1 MSHLNLAP
9 KFFKLHCENLNV
21 VNWDIFESDF
31 QPALSTS
38 VGGNENKIVC
48 CSRNDQAI
56 LPSTSIFT
64 LIFNICFSNST
75 SSLWNCCLHLCNL
88 TSLKS
93 SDDGVSLHVSG
104 SFTWDTWN
112 DNWCYQV
119 LIQAYRPISLK
130 AKHFGFWREEAQF
143 SSCLE
148 FLCSSPRL
156 IKGQWCFCPTSQ
168 LRGNYVFTIICNV
181 IYKLYEILKNVG
193 KCALG
198 DL

>member
-9 KFFKLHCENLNV
+9 KFFKLQCENLNV

-93 SDDGVSLHVSG
+93 TTTKFHCMFQGHLLETLGMTIGVIRYLS
-104 SFTWDTWN
+104 
-112 DNWCYQV
+112 
-119 LIQAYRPISLK
+119 
-130 AKHFGFWREEAQF
+130 
-143 SSCLE
+143 
-148 FLCSSPRL
+148 RL
-156 IKGQWCFCPTSQ
+156 IDPLVSKQ
-168 LRGNYVFTIICNV
+168 N
-181 IYKLYEILKNVG
+181 ILAFGEKKPNFPHAWNFFV
-193 KCALG
+193 LLP
-198 DL
+198 DS